1 MKKTYM
7 HPTTQIVKIE
17 TIQMIASSP
26 LGIGDEYGTNGN
38 NTVLG
43 RGDSDW
49 EYDD

>member
-7 HPTTQIVKIE
+7 HPTINVVMIQTQH
-17 TIQMIASSP
+17 QMLAGSEV
-26 LGIGDEYGTNGN
+26 GIGQEYNGE
-38 NTVLG
+38 TVLG